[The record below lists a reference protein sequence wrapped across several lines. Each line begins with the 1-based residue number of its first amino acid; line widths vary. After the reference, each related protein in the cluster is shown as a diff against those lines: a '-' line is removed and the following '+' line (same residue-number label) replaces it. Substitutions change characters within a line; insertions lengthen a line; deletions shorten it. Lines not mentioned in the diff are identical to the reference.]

1 MQEVVVPLLR
11 VSKRREE
18 DLDKVEVQIVVAGRT
33 LISSGQ
39 IAVTLYQ
46 AQPMTPKRHKR
57 ELRAGLYA
65 ADGTLISD
73 EHTLAFEFTSRLMSV
88 PPPSSVDADVCD
100 SMGELVNM
108 IAGNFKALMPAE
120 TGISIPSV
128 VKGRDYLLQLRG
140 SKALSQI
147 VFRTEL
153 GEFCLTLMGVKLK

>member
-1 MQEVVVPLLR
+1 LQEVVVPLLR

-73 EHTLAFEFTSRLMSV
+73 EHTLAFEFTSENPRERERPCKFLLSRAA
-88 PPPSSVDADVCD
+88 DAYNNQDVILKLRERHNKTSHYHD
-100 SMGELVNM
+100 HATQV
-108 IAGNFKALMPAE
+108 F
-120 TGISIPSV
+120 
-128 VKGRDYLLQLRG
+128 QLRRG
-140 SKALSQI
+140 I
-147 VFRTEL
+147 TTDFD
-153 GEFCLTLMGVKLK
+153 F